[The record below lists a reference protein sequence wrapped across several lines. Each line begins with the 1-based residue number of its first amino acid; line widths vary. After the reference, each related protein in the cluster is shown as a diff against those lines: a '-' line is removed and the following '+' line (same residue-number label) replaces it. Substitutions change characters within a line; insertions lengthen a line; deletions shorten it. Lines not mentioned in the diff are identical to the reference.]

1 VAHIRVL
8 NHYLHSKFILLG
20 LIEFIV
26 LTYAVQAGGFL
37 RAYYYGE
44 ENQLF
49 ALNLQMICFATVMCV
64 CSISMGVYTAVFHEG
79 KTGMMLRTI
88 VSYCFLGTASL
99 SILYYFVPPLYLGQ
113 GVLSFAVVV
122 SLLAIFLVRI
132 CFYELVDLAQLR
144 QKVVVLG
151 AGENAQYLVDCI
163 DKIEGKRSFW
173 IEGCVPCN
181 GDKVVVADQ
190 RLINSPSDWNRFCQE
205 QKVNELVI
213 APDERRRS
221 EGGTFPVDALLN
233 CKLAGVRVTQAVEFI
248 EREVQRLEI
257 SMLSAGWAL
266 FANGYKHSWL
276 RDKLK
281 RVSDLVLALIL
292 LLLAWPFMLLTV
304 LAVVLETGFP
314 ALYKQT
320 RVGFNGKQ
328 FSIYKF
334 RSMTKNAEVGGAA
347 VWAQKNDARVTKV
360 GAFIRNARLDEL
372 PQLWNVIRG
381 DMSFIGPR
389 PERPEFVNDLN
400 EQIPFYNQ
408 RHKVKPGLMGWAQLN
423 YPYGAS
429 VDDARNKLKYDL
441 YYVKNHSVFLDVL
454 IFIRTVEVVLL
465 GKGVH

>member
-1 VAHIRVL
+1 M
-8 NHYLHSKFILLG
+8 YS
-20 LIEFIV
+20 
-26 LTYAVQAGGFL
+26 VQAGGFL

-44 ENQLF
+44 GNQIV
-49 ALNLQMICFATVMCV
+49 ASSMQMICYASVMCV
-64 CSISMGVYTAVFHEG
+64 CSISMGVYTSVFHEG
-79 KTGMMLRTI
+79 KTGVMLRTI

-99 SILYYFVPPLYLGQ
+99 SILYYFFPTLYLGR
-113 GVLSFAVVV
+113 GVLSLAVVISLFAV
-122 SLLAIFLVRI
+122 FLVRI
-132 CFYELVDLAQLR
+132 AFYQIVDLAQLR

-151 AGENAQYLVDCI
+151 AGTNAQYLIDCI
-163 DKIEGKRSFW
+163 DEIEDKRSFW
-173 IEGCVPCN
+173 IRGCVSCN
-181 GDKVVVADQ
+181 GDKVVVAEQ
-190 RLINSPSDWNRFCQE
+190 RLISSPSDWIHFCRE
-205 QKVNELVI
+205 QKVNELVL

-266 FANGYKHSWL
+266 FASGFKHSWL

-281 RVSDLVLALIL
+281 RISDLSLAFL
-292 LLLAWPFMLLTV
+292 LLLIAWPFMLLTAV
-304 LAVVLETGFP
+304 AVVLETGFP

-328 FSIYKF
+328 FSIYKL

-347 VWAQKNDARVTKV
+347 VWATKNDARVTKV
-360 GAFIRNARLDEL
+360 GAFIRNTRLDEL

-389 PERPEFVNDLN
+389 PERPEFVDDLN
-400 EQIPFYNQ
+400 DQIPFYNQ

-441 YYVKNHSVFLDVL
+441 YYVKNHSAFLDAL
-454 IFIRTVEVVLL
+454 IVIRTVEVVLL